1 MDATE
6 QLVTRFV
13 GALADLGLRHV
24 AISPGSRNTP
34 LSLAFLAESRIRSHT
49 VLDERSGGFFALGAA
64 KASGLPVAV
73 VSTSGTAAANY
84 LPAIVEAA
92 ASRTPL
98 LVFTADRPPELRGT
112 RANQTIDQMKLY
124 GDFVRLFHDVGVPDS
139 DSAERAGPLALRAW
153 TAAADLPAAPVH
165 LNFPFREPL
174 ATPSAPAQPTDLGH
188 IPGYRTLPPEAVAE
202 LATLLSGRRV
212 LLVAGGRHRPG
223 FAAGASMLAGEA
235 GLPIIADIQ
244 CRFPSPATINHGDL
258 LATAGTLDS
267 LRPDVV
273 LRVGPVPTSKAVWTW
288 LASSGVDQVYL
299 DDGDWR
305 DPLGTSS
312 IAFRAD
318 PAATLIALAG
328 SVEPAP
334 ADWLSAW
341 RTADEAAAKAF
352 HDALQE
358 EPFPNEPVVA
368 RATWQA
374 APSNSIIY
382 AGSSMPIRDL
392 DSFAGPLRSDIDVL
406 ANRGASGIDGLLS
419 AAAGAAA
426 AESKRVIALTGD
438 VAALHDINA
447 LELIARESLPVTIVA
462 VNNDGGGIFS
472 FLSQAGVVDGESF
485 DAAFA
490 TPHGRSL
497 AEIATAFGLPA
508 QTLTSPQQLEEAL
521 SASGPM
527 LVEVHTD
534 REENVAVHRRLRQA
548 VVGAIST

>member
-1 MDATE
+1 
-6 QLVTRFV
+6 
-13 GALADLGLRHV
+13 
-24 AISPGSRNTP
+24 
-34 LSLAFLAESRIRSHT
+34 
-49 VLDERSGGFFALGAA
+49 
-64 KASGLPVAV
+64 
-73 VSTSGTAAANY
+73 
-84 LPAIVEAA
+84 
-92 ASRTPL
+92 
-98 LVFTADRPPELRGT
+98 
-112 RANQTIDQMKLY
+112 
-124 GDFVRLFHDVGVPDS
+124 
-139 DSAERAGPLALRAW
+139 
-153 TAAADLPAAPVH
+153 
-165 LNFPFREPL
+165 
-174 ATPSAPAQPTDLGH
+174 
-188 IPGYRTLPPEAVAE
+188 
-202 LATLLSGRRV
+202 
-212 LLVAGGRHRPG
+212 
-223 FAAGASMLAGEA
+223 
-235 GLPIIADIQ
+235 
-244 CRFPSPATINHGDL
+244 
-258 LATAGTLDS
+258 
-267 LRPDVV
+267 
-273 LRVGPVPTSKAVWTW
+273 
-288 LASSGVDQVYL
+288 VYL

-334 ADWLSAW
+334 AGWLSAW

-419 AAAGAAA
+419 SAAGAAA

-472 FLSQAGVVDGESF
+472 FLPQAGVVDGESF

-490 TPHGRSL
+490 APHGRSL

-508 QTLTSPQQLEEAL
+508 QALTSPQQLEESM

-534 REENVAVHRRLRQA
+534 REENVAVHQRLHQA
-548 VVGAIST
+548 VLDAIST